1 MTERSTHVVT
11 ILSCRTGFY
20 TSRTFITDLDRHVT
34 VMAVV
39 IVGTLDTKGA
49 EVGFARDVIEA
60 QGIDTH
66 LVDMGVM
73 GEPTISP
80 DTPASAVAT
89 AAGTTL
95 ETLRENADRGEAMEA
110 MGEGARAVA
119 ERLHEEGELDGI
131 LGLGGSGNTS
141 IATTAMRA
149 LPVGVPKFMVSTM
162 ASGDTEPYVG
172 SRDIA
177 MLYSVA
183 DIEGLNQL
191 SRTVIANAAL
201 AMVGMVSNDPAVAVE
216 EKPTIGITMFGVTT
230 PCVKTA
236 RATLEDLGYETIVFH
251 ATGTGGRAMEQ
262 LIREGII
269 DGVLDVTT
277 TEWADELV
285 GGVLNA
291 GPERLDA
298 AGAAGIPQ
306 VVSTGALDMVN
317 FGPRDSVPEQFEGRQ
332 FHIHNP
338 QVTLMRTTPAETAE
352 LGRIVAKKLNAAT
365 GPTALLLPL
374 GGVSMLDV
382 EGEDFYD
389 PEADAALFDALRDT
403 LTEDIELLEF
413 DTDINDESFA
423 ETLAQTLH
431 GYMQETGCAPGKE

>member
-1 MTERSTHVVT
+1 
-11 ILSCRTGFY
+11 
-20 TSRTFITDLDRHVT
+20 
-34 VMAVV
+34 MAVV
-39 IVGTLDTKGA
+39 IIGTLDTKG
-49 EVGFARDVIEA
+49 EEIGFARDVIES
-60 QGIDTH
+60 QGVETH
-66 LVDMGVM
+66 LVDVGVLDDP
-73 GEPTISP
+73 EFEP
-80 DTPASAVAT
+80 DTSASEVAE
-89 AAGTTL
+89 AGGTTL
-95 ETLRENADRGEAMEA
+95 DALREDADRGEAMEA
-110 MGEGARAVA
+110 MGRGAAAVA
-119 ERLHEEGELDGI
+119 QRLHEAGVLDGV

-141 IATTAMRA
+141 IATTAMRS

-191 SRTVIANAAL
+191 SRQVIANAAL
-201 AMVGMVSNDPAVAVE
+201 AMVGMVANEPDVAVE
-216 EKPTIGITMFGVTT
+216 DRPTIGITMFGVTT
-230 PCVKTA
+230 PCVQHA
-236 RATLEDLGYETIVFH
+236 RELLEARGYETIVFH
-251 ATGTGGRAMEQ
+251 ATGTGGRAMES
-262 LIREGII
+262 LIEEGII

-298 AGAAGIPQ
+298 AGDAGIPQ

-317 FGPRDSVPEQFEGRQ
+317 FGPRDSVPEEFEGRQ

-338 QVTLMRTTPAETAE
+338 QVTLMRTTPSENAD
-352 LGRIVAKKLNAAT
+352 LGRIIAEKLNAAT
-365 GPTALLLPL
+365 GPTALALPL

-389 PEADAALFDALRDT
+389 PEADTALFDALREHLGPDVER
-403 LTEDIELLEF
+403 LEL

-423 ETLAQTLH
+423 EAIVDTLDE
-431 GYMQETGCAPGKE
+431 YMRESGRGPTS